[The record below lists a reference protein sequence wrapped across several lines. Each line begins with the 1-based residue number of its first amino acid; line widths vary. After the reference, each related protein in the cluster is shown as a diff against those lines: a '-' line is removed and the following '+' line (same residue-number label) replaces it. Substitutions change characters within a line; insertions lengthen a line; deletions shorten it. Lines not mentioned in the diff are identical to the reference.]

1 MCRGRP
7 RCRRRVESV
16 PDITY
21 FKPRGI
27 PLDEL
32 EIINLTVEEYEAVRL
47 VDFEGLEQEQA
58 AARMGVSRR
67 AFWDDI
73 QNARKKIADALVNGK
88 AIEIKGGDFVVE
100 VKRKFKCSDCQN
112 EWDDTCEMGRPQKCP
127 ECESTNIHR
136 HPEDKCCQRDLRMG
150 GGKCQ
155 RGRVKTGQVIK

>member
-7 RCRRRVESV
+7 RCKRRVESV
-16 PDITY
+16 PEVTY
-21 FKPRGI
+21 FKPKGI
-27 PLDEL
+27 PLDDL
-32 EIINLTVEEYEAVRL
+32 EIVNLTVEEFEAVRL
-47 VDFEGLEQEQA
+47 VDLDGLEQEEA
-58 AARMGVSRR
+58 AAKMGVSRR

-112 EWDDTCEMGRPQKCP
+112 EWDDTCGMERPKKCP

-136 HPEDKCCQRDLRMG
+136 DPKKRGCQRNIRMDG
-150 GGKCQ
+150 GRCR
-155 RGRVKTGQVIK
+155 RGIRRIG